1 VKNAFLIFIVS
12 PGMNAKVIDV
22 SGSDM
27 NVRMILAVLRTGCAM
42 INVMSVCLDVGIT
55 ITVVKQPLIVARQ
68 QADVKNAGRV
78 RTVKYGRNAMKNTSV
93 SHVAECRNAK
103 RAIRKAGIGAVME
116 CGLKWNVMAPKNV
129 WVMRNARMVSVWIRN
144 GNAGIIRNAPL
155 AISVMDQADARSS
168 DAERMKNARRDK
180 AVT

>member
-93 SHVAECRNAK
+93 SHV
-103 RAIRKAGIGAVME
+103 GIGAVME